1 MYGVYSA
8 FDTLFLS
15 LLFTLAI
22 TELYMYLVRVL
33 GDEDTELLPQLVLR
47 LTLLGHKL
55 ILKWRGEEG
64 GGEGYMHESIPTN

>member
-1 MYGVYSA
+1 MCTKTRA
-8 FDTLFLS
+8 
-15 LLFTLAI
+15 LLLNCTCI
-22 TELYMYLVRVL
+22 YLVRVL